1 MDDSVPQ
8 EFFQAESNLTFST
21 AEQLTTSAKA
31 KSRYIH

>member
-21 AEQLTTSAKA
+21 AEQTDNQCKGQVLV
-31 KSRYIH
+31 